1 MKGPNMKRIFAPMMM
16 LGLLLVGA
24 VGCAEKTSTIEETKV
39 STPGGTTT
47 VTVEKEVTKTGENPP
62 AAKP

>member
-1 MKGPNMKRIFAPMMM
+1 MKRFIASV
-16 LGLLLVGA
+16 LVFSPLVVG
-24 VGCAEKTSTIEETKV
+24 VIGCAEKSSTSEETTL

-47 VTVEKEVTKTGENPP
+47 VKVEKEVTKTGDNPP